1 MRDMVGIKRAR
12 YIERSESF
20 LTGFT
25 LFGLALV
32 FVVPFFWMFL
42 ASLKAPA
49 ELFITPMRWFPES
62 PMWSNYAKVFQAF
75 PFMRSLRNTMILV
88 VVDIISAVI
97 ANTIIAYGF
106 SKIEWKGRDALFYL
120 VIATMILP
128 FPAIMIPLFVMFNK
142 FNWIGTF
149 LPLLVPH
156 FFGYPFF
163 IFLLRQFFMT
173 IPNEL
178 SQAARIDGASEFT
191 IYRRVILPLS
201 KPAITTVIIFQFL
214 FTWND
219 FIGPL
224 IFLTDSKLYTLSL
237 GAQQIMHNL
246 DPKWDMLLVLGV
258 LMTLPVLIIFF
269 VLQKYFI
276 QGIAMSGIK
285 G

>member
-1 MRDMVGIKRAR
+1 MVRYKRAR
-12 YIERSESF
+12 YIERGESV
-20 LTGFT
+20 LTGVT
-25 LFGLALV
+25 LFSLALI
-32 FVVPFFWMFL
+32 FVVPFVWMAL

-49 ELFITPMRWFPES
+49 ELFITPMRWAPKR
-62 PMWSNYAKVFQAF
+62 PQWSNYVKVFQAF
-75 PFMRSLRNTMILV
+75 PFMRSLRNTMTLV

-97 ANTIIAYGF
+97 VNTIIAYGF
-106 SKIEWKGRDALFYL
+106 SKIEWKGRNLLFYL

-142 FNWIGTF
+142 FGWIGTF

-156 FFGYPFF
+156 FFGFPFF

-178 SQAARIDGASEFT
+178 IQAARIDGAREFT
-191 IYRRVILPLS
+191 IYRRVVLPLS

-276 QGIAMSGIK
+276 EGIAMSGIK